1 MIRIAIV
8 GAGHEGAAL
17 LQLWYGKEG
26 IEIAGMADR
35 DPQAPG
41 LQLACHLG
49 VPTTLDVRELL
60 KDSRPQLLI
69 DVAGD
74 PSVAV
79 ALKSL
84 VPLATE
90 IPLGNT
96 ACLWS
101 LIQDPTYLSAIVQES
116 VDAIFTLDPQD
127 RIIFWNRG
135 AELLLGYRA
144 EEILGQPFFRL
155 IPPERHD
162 EIKKIRALLEQ
173 QGFVRDYES
182 ERLAKDGTRI
192 PFNITVT
199 ELRDEKGQR
208 VNLTG
213 ILRDIRESKK
223 LAMERE
229 ARYKE
234 LKILHEISQIILNS
248 PNLNTV
254 LEGILDKALAV
265 GSFDLGVIH
274 LIDSGDDVLRP
285 MAHRGYRDPENV
297 KRHYKDTKDPATGRL
312 VARVINYKEVRI
324 EENVPESDGLR
335 TFKREG
341 IHSAMVVPVR
351 AQEDVFGVLQLG
363 SRTPR
368 KFPPTEVH
376 LLEAIGSQL
385 GIAVQKARLY
395 EEARQA
401 YEKLKSTHE
410 RLIQGE
416 RLRALGE
423 LASGVAHD
431 FNNLLTT
438 ILGRTEMLLKKI
450 KDPDVRNSL
459 EVIQKATLD
468 GASTVHRVQ
477 EFARVKNEEPHTTCV
492 DLVAVIADA
501 IEFTRSRWEKEAQ
514 AAGVS
519 ITIRNE
525 CTELPSVLGSP
536 SQLREIFT
544 NLILNAVDAMPQGGT
559 ITFRSQTIEDGVLLE
574 ISDTGIGIPPETQK
588 CIFQPFFTTKD
599 RKGTGLG
606 LSIVEGIVQRHQG
619 NIWVKS
625 QEGEGTTFTIEL
637 PLATPV
643 ADQKILAAPCVTS
656 HSGNILVIDDDGQVR
671 EILCDILELA
681 GHKPQGAASGAQGL
695 ALLREGGY
703 DLVLTDLKMPEMDGW
718 EVARAVKAHHP
729 DIPVVLISAWGMEL
743 TGKQIRENG
752 IAAVITKPFRSLE
765 ITDTVSHLLTEQK
778 RTIPRE
784 D

>member
-1 MIRIAIV
+1 VIRIAIA
-8 GAGHEGAAL
+8 GAGPQGAAL
-17 LQLWYGKEG
+17 LQLLHEKAG
-26 IEIAGMADR
+26 IKIVGMADR

-41 LQLACHLG
+41 LQLAQRLG
-49 VPTTLDVRELL
+49 IPTTRDVQDLL
-60 KDSRPQLLI
+60 KDPRPQLLI

-74 PSVAV
+74 PSVAS

-84 VPLATE
+84 VPPATE
-90 IPLGNT
+90 IPLGDS

-101 LIQDPTYLSAIVQES
+101 LIQEPNYVSALVQES
-116 VDAIFTLDPQD
+116 VDGIFTLDPQD

-144 EEILGQPFFRL
+144 DEILGQPFFRL
-155 IPPERHD
+155 VPSERH
-162 EIKKIRALLEQ
+162 EEMKKIRALLKQ

-192 PFNITVT
+192 PVNITVT

-213 ILRDIRESKK
+213 ILRDIRESKR

-229 ARYKE
+229 SRYKE

-248 PNLNTV
+248 PDLGTV
-254 LEGILDKALAV
+254 LDGILDKALTV
-265 GSFDLGVIH
+265 GPFDLGVIH
-274 LIDSGDDVLRP
+274 LLDSSNDVLRP
-285 MAHRGYRDPENV
+285 VVHRGYRDPENV
-297 KRHYKDTKDPATGRL
+297 KRHQKNTKDPATGRL
-312 VARVINYKEVRI
+312 VSRVMSYREARV
-324 EENVPESDGLR
+324 EENVPECEGLR

-341 IHSAMVVPVR
+341 IHCAVVVPVR
-351 AQEDVFGVLQLG
+351 AQEDVLGVLQLG
-363 SRTPR
+363 CRTPR

-431 FNNLLTT
+431 FNNLLTA
-438 ILGRTEMLLKKI
+438 ILGRTEILLKKVN
-450 KDPDVRNSL
+450 DPDVLKSL

-477 EFARVKNEEPHTTCV
+477 EFARVKNEEPHIASV
-492 DLVAVIADA
+492 DLGAVVTDA
-501 IEFTRSRWEKEAQ
+501 IEFTRGRWQKETQ
-514 AAGVS
+514 AAGVP

-525 CTELPSVLGSP
+525 CKDLPSVLGSP
-536 SQLREIFT
+536 SQLREVFT
-544 NLILNAVDAMPQGGT
+544 NLILNAVDAMPKGGV
-559 ITFRSQTIEDGVLLE
+559 ITFRSRTVEEGVLLE
-574 ISDTGIGIPPETQK
+574 ISDTGIGMPPETQK
-588 CIFQPFFTTKD
+588 SIFQPFFTTKD
-599 RKGTGLG
+599 QKGTGLG

-619 NIWVKS
+619 NIKVKS

-637 PLATPV
+637 PISTPV
-643 ADQKILAAPCVTS
+643 PDRKIPEVPCDTS
-656 HSGNILVIDDDGQVR
+656 LFGNILVIDDECHVR
-671 EILCDILELA
+671 EILCDILEME
-681 GHKPQGAASGAQGL
+681 GHKPQVAASGAQGL
-695 ALLREGGY
+695 ALLREGQY

-718 EVARAVKAHHP
+718 EVARAVKAHHS

-743 TGKQIRENG
+743 TRKQISENG
-752 IAAVITKPFRSLE
+752 IAAVITKPFRSRE

-778 RTIPRE
+778 RTV
-784 D
+784 